1 MSKKETYESKTEAL
15 LQPILGRKG
24 FTLWS
29 VEYIKEG
36 ADRYLRVY
44 IDKERGITID
54 DCVSVSR
61 ELSEMLDRDDFIED
75 AYILEV
81 SSPGLGRILKKD
93 RELSLSIGRK
103 VDIRTYKPVE
113 KVKEFSGT
121 LKSFDKDTLS
131 ITVRDGSVLVF
142 KRSDIAKVSLSVEL

>member
-1 MSKKETYESKTEAL
+1 MSKREDIENRTEAL
-15 LQPILGRKG
+15 LQPILGKKG

-61 ELSEMLDRDDFIED
+61 ELSEKLDRDDFIED

-121 LKSFDKDTLS
+121 LKAFDKDTLS

-142 KRSDIAKVSLSVEL
+142 KRGDIAKVSLSVEL